1 MSAGSPRHLAR
12 FLSATRSRVDPPA
25 GEGHTQGVN
34 VLPPPLNR
42 SASGSAAP
50 RGAPRRMLAPSRQRQ
65 APSAS
70 QLARRRLLVSFA
82 KRALPALA
90 LALLATIALWPE
102 FDSAADRGRVAFRR
116 VLQTKPEALRI
127 IEPRYQ
133 GIDEQSRPFTV
144 TARLA
149 VQGGDENVV
158 DLEAPRADILLSDG
172 AWVYVESREG
182 RYDRPDSRLDLAG
195 NVTVHHDDGTQFVTA
210 RARLDLKA
218 GSGEGDD
225 PVAAQGPFGTL
236 TAEGFRL
243 YDRGQVVVFTGQ
255 ARTVLEGGR

>member
-1 MSAGSPRHLAR
+1 ML
-12 FLSATRSRVDPPA
+12 SRVDPPL
-25 GEGHTQGVN
+25 GEGHTRGVKI
-34 VLPPPLNR
+34 LSPPLIR
-42 SASGSAAP
+42 PSPGHATQRAAS
-50 RGAPRRMLAPSRQRQ
+50 RRLLAPSRARQ
-65 APSAS
+65 APSVA

-90 LALLATIALWPE
+90 VALLATVALWPE

-149 VQGGDENVV
+149 VQAGEETMVE
-158 DLEAPRADILLSDG
+158 LEAPRADIVLSDG
-172 AWVYVESREG
+172 AWVYVESLTG
-182 RYDRPDSRLDLAG
+182 RYDRPAAKLDLAG
-195 NVTVHHDDGTQFVTA
+195 VVTVHHDDGTQFVTA

-236 TAEGFRL
+236 TSEGFRL
-243 YDRGQVVVFTGQ
+243 VDRGQVVVFTGQ